1 MKFFSPRNR
10 IAIGL
15 TGAVVLIICLAKL
28 AGYIPDQN
36 AMTASSRSSLS
47 ETIALGGSA
56 LIDRGDVDG
65 LMSFMEG
72 VAARNGDV
80 QSIGVIRSSG
90 AYVIKTGAHGQN
102 WEPMKNDELSSESQ
116 VQVPII
122 NGVEEKWGTIQIS
135 FCDHSQSLVG
145 MINRAGIPLLLF
157 IGSSCF
163 LIFNFV
169 LFLVLKQLDPAKA
182 VPQQVRDALDNLA
195 EGLLILDTQ
204 YNILLAN
211 SSFSKVLG
219 KDSNK
224 LIGQK
229 TKRLGIETEGTPPW
243 ESALAEKKLVSNERV
258 VLTDCDGKERRYLV
272 NCSPLLGHKGNYCGV
287 MVTFDDVTQLEE
299 SRNQLQVA
307 RDEADAANQAKS
319 DFLANMSHEI
329 RTPMNAILG
338 FADVLRRGMEETP
351 EQRMEYL
358 NTIHSNGS
366 HLIELINEILDLSK
380 VEAGKLELEMREF
393 ALPELVHGVV
403 QVLSSKA
410 QQKDVGLNYEVV
422 GSIPSMITS
431 DSTRIRQI
439 LINLVG
445 NAVKFT
451 EIGNVVL
458 SCKYHDGQ
466 IRFDIV
472 DSGIGMTDEQMA
484 KIFDPFSQADSS
496 VTRRFGGTGLGLS
509 ICKKFAEALEGSI
522 SVASEPGVGTTFTV
536 NLPVEAK
543 TAEFLDHQQCVNHI
557 QSALQHETKS
567 ENRKLNRSTVL
578 VVDDGPTNRHMVSVV
593 LKRHGLEI
601 IEAENGQIACDIV
614 QQTDVDIV
622 LMDMQMPVMDGYTA
636 TRTIREMGHDMPI
649 VALTGNATEED
660 ELKSRQ
666 AGCNSL
672 LPKPIDIDQL
682 IETLGQSV
690 GFSDEILVVASK
702 AQPKAEPVPAPI
714 AENAVSNSE
723 SVEEEAATNSTQGPE
738 AWTST
743 LPMEDE
749 EFYRIV
755 ASFVDS
761 LSPRL
766 DGMMTMLENSDMSG
780 LVDEAHW
787 LKGAAGTVGLGRLTE
802 PSAQLEIYSKEGD
815 VSKCKQ
821 ALIEIVEL
829 AGAISL
835 TQPNGTE
842 VPA

>member
-15 TGAVVLIICLAKL
+15 TGAVLFVVCLAKI
-28 AGYIPDQN
+28 AGFIPDQR
-36 AMTASSRSSLS
+36 SLVSESRTDLS
-47 ETIALGGSA
+47 EAIALGSSA
-56 LIDRGDVDG
+56 LIVKGDVAG
-65 LMSFMEG
+65 LTSFMQG
-72 VAARNGDV
+72 IAKRNDDV
-80 QSIGVIRSSG
+80 QSFAVRM
-90 AYVIKTGAHGQN
+90 ATGEQVVETEGHAEF
-102 WEPMKNDELSSESQ
+102 WESLNGGHSTESQ
-116 VQVPII
+116 VQVPIYSTS
-122 NGVEEKWGTIQIS
+122 NEKWGTIQIS
-135 FCDHSQSLVG
+135 FTKYSEGLVG
-145 MINRAGIPLLLF
+145 FFDQLGLSQLIF

-169 LFLVLKQLDPAKA
+169 LSLVLKHLDPSKA
-182 VPQQVRDALDNLA
+182 VPQRVRDALDNLA
-195 EGLLILDTQ
+195 EGLLILDTKC
-204 YNILLAN
+204 NILLAN
-211 SSFSKVLG
+211 SSFAKVLG
-219 KDSNK
+219 KDSDK
-224 LIGQK
+224 LIGRK
-229 TKRLGIETEGTPPW
+229 TKSLGIKTEGMAPW
-243 ESALAEKKLVSNERV
+243 ESALSEKRLVSNERV
-258 VLTDCDGKERRYLV
+258 TLENSEEEERCYLV

-393 ALPELVHGVV
+393 SLPELVYGVV

-410 QQKDVGLNYEVV
+410 MQKDIELDYKITGK
-422 GSIPSMITS
+422 IPSQITS

-451 EIGNVVL
+451 DLGQVVL
-458 SCKYHDGQ
+458 ACDYQNDSIQ
-466 IRFDIV
+466 FDII
-472 DSGIGMTDEQMA
+472 DTGIGMNDEQMA

-509 ICKKFAEALEGSI
+509 ICKKFAEALDGSI
-522 SVASEPGVGTTFTV
+522 SVSSEPGVGTTFSV
-536 NLPVEAK
+536 RLPVEASG
-543 TAEFLDHQQCVNHI
+543 ADFLDHAQCAEYVK
-557 QSALQHETKS
+557 SSLQHETRT
-567 ENRKLNRSTVL
+567 EDRKLNGATIL
-578 VVDDGPTNRHMVSVV
+578 VVDDGVTNRRMVSVV
-593 LKRHGLEI
+593 LKRHGLNI
-601 IEAENGQIACDIV
+601 IEAENGKLACEAV
-614 QQTDVDIV
+614 LQHDVDLV

-636 TRTIREMGHDMPI
+636 TRTIREMGYEIPI

-660 ELKSRQ
+660 ELKSSA

-682 IETLGQSV
+682 IETLGNSI
-690 GFSDEILVVASK
+690 GFSDEKLAGITPQAKV
-702 AQPKAEPVPAPI
+702 
-714 AENAVSNSE
+714 
-723 SVEEEAATNSTQGPE
+723 TTDSTQITAETTNANSQIESGTTNGPDF
-738 AWTST
+738 WTTT
-743 LPMEDE
+743 LPMDDE

-755 ASFVDS
+755 DGFVEN
-761 LSPRL
+761 LPGRL
-766 DGMMTMLENSDMSG
+766 SDMAEMLDAG
-780 LVDEAHW
+780 DMNALKDEAHW

-802 PSAQLEIYSKEGD
+802 PSSLLEVYTKSND
-815 VSKCKQ
+815 VAKCKQ
-821 ALIEIVEL
+821 VFNEIVEL
-829 AGAISL
+829 ANAIRL
-835 TQPNGTE
+835 TPTFAVE
-842 VPA
+842 ATS